1 MTYKERLD
9 FLFNGE
15 PKEHELTNKLVY
27 DKLLNNP
34 NRHNKKVVMKLC
46 ILKLKDNSH
55 KKTKH
60 FTIKENYIIY

>member
-1 MTYKERLD
+1 MTYKQRLD

-15 PKEHELTNKLVY
+15 PKEYEVTSKIAY

-46 ILKLKDNSH
+46 ILKLKDNSY
-55 KKTKH
+55 KKRRH
-60 FTIKENYIIY
+60 FTIKGN

>member
-1 MTYKERLD
+1 MTEKERLD

-15 PKEHELTNKLVY
+15 PKEYELVNKLAY

-46 ILKLKDNSH
+46 ILKLKDNSC
-55 KKTKH
+55 KKIKH
-60 FTIKENYIIY
+60 FTIREDK